1 MTNVEGMT
9 KSETLP
15 VRSFRDFLDDQAP
28 ATAGLQPYLFSENT
42 GSPAPRPSEGVKKFD
57 FRGEW
62 ASSPRPSP
70 PEEEREK
77 NRPSI
82 FHSFSRPGEG
92 EDFTCLAKSNWAVIH
107 SSTGK

>member
-1 MTNVEGMT
+1 MTNDECRRNDEIRIS
-9 KSETLP
+9 KW

-70 PEEEREK
+70 PEEEKGEEPAVDFFTASLAQEREK
-77 NRPSI
+77 LS
-82 FHSFSRPGEG
+82 HVSRS
-92 EDFTCLAKSNWAVIH
+92 L
-107 SSTGK
+107 TGR

>member
-77 NRPSI
+77 LSFQHGQMAGVRRA
-82 FHSFSRPGEG
+82 SFSAASLQLSG
-92 EDFTCLAKSNWAVIH
+92 W
-107 SSTGK
+107 